1 MGSSVG
7 VQAHGAAAAA
17 ACVAMSVQ
25 PFALSGIVYGALMNH
40 RPALA
45 ALGDA
50 VNEAPYKAPPVAPVL
65 YQKPRNTLA
74 SHGATIVVPAG
85 DDGAQALELG
95 ASLGIVISRT
105 ASRVSVADALDHVAG
120 YLAVG
125 DLCLPHDSF
134 YRPSL
139 RFRARDGFCPL
150 GPAVTPREQI
160 ANPDALGVRVF
171 IDDQLVQQTTTGD
184 RIRGVAQLLAD
195 ITDFMTLSPGDVV
208 LLGVAH
214 GAPRVKPG
222 QQSRIEIDG
231 LAPLANRYVAEEGA
245 R

>member
-1 MGSSVG
+1 MGFPTPP
-7 VQAHGAAAAA
+7 
-17 ACVAMSVQ
+17 VALNVR
-25 PFALSGIVYGALMNH
+25 PFGLSGIVYGALMNH

-45 ALGDA
+45 ALGDT
-50 VNEAPYKAPPVAPVL
+50 VHDAPYNAPPVAPVL

-74 SHGATIVVPAG
+74 ADGAAIDVPAG
-85 DDGAQALELG
+85 DDGARELELG
-95 ASLGIVISRT
+95 ASLGIVIART
-105 ASRVSVADALDHVAG
+105 ACRVGVDHALDHVAG

-125 DLCLPHDSF
+125 DLCLPHASF

-150 GPAVTPREQI
+150 GPAMTPRDAI
-160 ANPDALGVRVF
+160 GDPDALNVRVF
-171 IDDQLVQQTTTGD
+171 VDDQLVHQTTTGE

-195 ITDFMTLSPGDVV
+195 VTDFMTLSPGDVL
-208 LLGVAH
+208 LLGASH

-222 QQSRIEIDG
+222 QHTRIEIDG
-231 LAPLANRYVAEEGA
+231 LAPLVNRYVAEEVA